1 MGVEVLIFEIIARS
15 EHGLRRSNLRSRGIR
30 VPASAH
36 FFLQRIGGILRCCP
50 IKNSLTVVKIGP
62 LLGRGE
68 KPEIDAQ
75 LLIERALTQVDFRH
89 KIVATVVFHH
99 HFAFTIGHRRTIV
112 GRFRAAVEGNVV
124 TV

>member
-30 VPASAH
+30 VPASAY
-36 FFLQRIGGILRCCP
+36 FFLQSIGRILRSRP
-50 IKNSLTVVKIGP
+50 VKHFLFVEKIGP

-75 LLIERALTQVDFRH
+75 LPIERALTQVDFRH

-112 GRFRAAVEGNVV
+112 GRFRSAVEGNVV